1 MWRHRRDYSWT
12 ACSGMSGAMVWM
24 RRETI
29 EAISF
34 QAIRT
39 PKVMPALFVD
49 EQRQQSL
56 LGDAGH
62 GPLVL
67 VDAARLA
74 GEYKNLEIVFADLE
88 QIGSHKSFEVFEAE
102 YLQARA
108 RLEKANAERT
118 PHQSGAS
125 GGLGKRLWQGNTVW

>member
-1 MWRHRRDYSWT
+1 
-12 ACSGMSGAMVWM
+12 
-24 RRETI
+24 
-29 EAISF
+29 
-34 QAIRT
+34 
-39 PKVMPALFVD
+39 MPALFVD

-56 LGDAGH
+56 LGHAGH

-108 RLEKANAERT
+108 RLEKANAEAYTAPEWCFRWVRKKIMAG
-118 PHQSGAS
+118 QYS
-125 GGLGKRLWQGNTVW
+125 LVEEK